1 MSTWRT
7 ATVAGLGVAVSLAFV
22 TPSSAQ
28 VPQCNVIG
36 NWAGW
41 GTNGNGTFDVRPGG
55 ACSIGVTTFG
65 RIEKTRVAKQ
75 PEHGQVV
82 QISASSFEYRP
93 APGYSGTD
101 SFVLEGTGHDPN
113 EPPGQT
119 SAVTMTVNVR

>member
-1 MSTWRT
+1 MSTCRI
-7 ATVAGLGVAVSLAFV
+7 ATLAMLGVATSLAFI
-22 TPSSAQ
+22 TPSRAQ
-28 VPQCNVIG
+28 VPQCQVLG

-41 GTNGNGTFDVRPGG
+41 GTNGDGTFDVRSGQ

-75 PEHGQVV
+75 PEHGKVV
-82 QISASSFEYRP
+82 QIDASSFEYRA

-101 SFVLEGTGHDPN
+101 SFVLEGTGHDPG